1 MMSGVQEKEARRGR
15 TRYRLTDTERGHAW
29 GDCAEAEGLFGQAWR
44 ETYELFDWVPEGA
57 GVLGWVGREVWWVP
71 QDGALDPWL
80 LEDAE
85 SLGPH
90 PGTDSLVLTGLDD
103 HLGPP
108 EDHRGTVLLHDGR
121 RLLGSCRGFT
131 RILPPRRSDPPIVL
145 RGLTPGEELRR
156 VLATATRR
164 TLDLGEAA
172 LEVRDDRGEPFAELL
187 MWVTVSS
194 WRPSALGSGPGSG
207 SGSASASP
215 SDLIDLELEGKLSA
229 PVPEHARPLWERW
242 LAGPPQTTGTWAGLD
257 TRQRWAWLD
266 HVLTRPRPD
275 IGVDRPAG
283 QAYELDG
290 RHVTDVPGLWLALG
304 EAVNGPGGYFGAN
317 LDALDDCLGG
327 GFGHS
332 GPGTLLWHDCA
343 VAREHLS
350 HVLTPDGRP
359 YDLFGAVLEVLAES
373 GMRVTLA

>member
-1 MMSGVQEKEARRGR
+1 MADVQEKEARRGR

-29 GDCAEAEGLFGQAWR
+29 GDCAEVEGLFGETWR
-44 ETYELFDWVPEGA
+44 ETYELFGWVPEGA
-57 GVLGWVGREVWWVP
+57 AVLGWVGRDVWWVP

-90 PGTDSLVLTGLDD
+90 PGTDGLVLTCLDG

-131 RILPPRRSDPPIVL
+131 RILPPGRSDPPIVL
-145 RGLTPGEELRR
+145 RGLSPGAELRR
-156 VLATATRR
+156 ALATATRR

-194 WRPSALGSGPGSG
+194 WCPSALGSGSG
-207 SGSASASP
+207 SG
-215 SDLIDLELEGKLSA
+215 LIDLELEGKLSV

-242 LAGPPQTTGTWAGLD
+242 LAGRPQTPGTWAALD

-266 HVLTRPRPD
+266 HVLSRPRPGT
-275 IGVDRPAG
+275 GVDRPAG

-290 RHVTDVPGLWLALG
+290 RPVTDVPGLYLALG

-317 LDALDDCLGG
+317 LDALHDCLGG

-332 GPGTLLWHDCA
+332 GPGTLLWHDSA

-350 HVLTPDGRP
+350 HALTPDGRP
-359 YDLFGAVLEVLAES
+359 YDLFGAALEVLAES
-373 GMRVTLA
+373 RMRVTLA